1 MAIVVVWQAAIKS
14 PVWLITRRRCKDEYI
29 IISKASSF
37 IKLLSLFLSLL
48 IHNFIMAKE
57 RKQQIIR
64 AAVKRFARHGLGKTT
79 LDEIARDIRIG
90 KATIYH
96 YFESKDELFFASLKW
111 EADQFIEDI
120 KAIFNNEEL
129 AVGARLL
136 EYISYKE
143 NIDTRYKLLFNLI
156 LQLVEDESFEK
167 EKEIIKSL
175 LNREE
180 EIVKLVLSSIYSSR
194 LEGMNESLPNFIVT
208 SSWGAFF
215 GNRINHISH
224 PDRVLSSKEFV
235 FKSLENIL
243 S

>member
-1 MAIVVVWQAAIKS
+1 MA
-14 PVWLITRRRCKDEYI
+14 
-29 IISKASSF
+29 
-37 IKLLSLFLSLL
+37 
-48 IHNFIMAKE
+48 NE

-79 LDEIARDIRIG
+79 LEEIARDIRIG

-96 YFESKDELFFASLKW
+96 YFESKDELFFESLKW
-111 EADQFIEDI
+111 ETDQFIEDI

-143 NIDTRYKLLFNLI
+143 NIDTRYKLLFDLI
-156 LQLVEDESFEK
+156 LQLVEDDSFEK
-167 EKEIIKSL
+167 EKEIMKNMLI
-175 LNREE
+175 REE

-194 LEGMNESLPNFIVT
+194 LEGMSESLPNFIVT
-208 SSWGAFF
+208 SSWGSFF
-215 GNRINHISH
+215 GNKINHISH
-224 PDRVLSSKEFV
+224 PDRVLNTREFV

>member
-1 MAIVVVWQAAIKS
+1 MA
-14 PVWLITRRRCKDEYI
+14 
-29 IISKASSF
+29 
-37 IKLLSLFLSLL
+37 
-48 IHNFIMAKE
+48 NE

-79 LDEIARDIRIG
+79 LEEIARDIRIG

-96 YFESKDELFFASLKW
+96 YFDSKDELFFASLKW
-111 EADQFIEDI
+111 ETDQFIEDI

-143 NIDTRYKLLFNLI
+143 NIDTRYKLLFDLI
-156 LQLVEDESFEK
+156 LQLVEDDSFEK
-167 EKEIIKSL
+167 EKEIMKNM

-180 EIVKLVLSSIYSSR
+180 EIVKLALSSIYSSR
-194 LEGMNESLPNFIVT
+194 LEGMNESLPIFIVT

-215 GNRINHISH
+215 GSKINHISH
-224 PDRVLSSKEFV
+224 PDRILNTREFV

>member
-1 MAIVVVWQAAIKS
+1 MA
-14 PVWLITRRRCKDEYI
+14 
-29 IISKASSF
+29 
-37 IKLLSLFLSLL
+37 
-48 IHNFIMAKE
+48 NE

-79 LDEIARDIRIG
+79 LEEIARDIRIG

-96 YFESKDELFFASLKW
+96 YFESKDELFFASIKW
-111 EADQFIEDI
+111 ETDQFIKDI

-143 NIDTRYKLLFNLI
+143 NIDTRYKLLFDLI
-156 LQLVEDESFEK
+156 LQLIEDDSFEK
-167 EKEIIKSL
+167 EKEIMKYM

-208 SSWGAFF
+208 SSWGGFF
-215 GNRINHISH
+215 GNKINHISH
-224 PDRVLSSKEFV
+224 PDRVLNTREFV

>member
-1 MAIVVVWQAAIKS
+1 
-14 PVWLITRRRCKDEYI
+14 
-29 IISKASSF
+29 
-37 IKLLSLFLSLL
+37 
-48 IHNFIMAKE
+48 MAKE

-64 AAVKRFARHGLGKTT
+64 AAVKRFARHGHSKTT

-96 YFESKDELFFASLKW
+96 YFESKDELFFESLKW
-111 EADQFIEDI
+111 ETDQFIEDL
-120 KAIFNNEEL
+120 KAIFNNEDL

-143 NIDTRYKLLFNLI
+143 NIDKHYKLLFNLI
-156 LQLVEDESFEK
+156 LKLVEDESFEK
-167 EKEIIKSL
+167 EKELMKNL
-175 LNREE
+175 LIREE
-180 EIVKLVLSSIYSSR
+180 EIIKLVLSSIYSSR
-194 LEGMNESLPNFIVT
+194 LEGMHESLPNFIVT

-224 PDRVLSSKEFV
+224 PERILSSREFV

>member
-1 MAIVVVWQAAIKS
+1 MA
-14 PVWLITRRRCKDEYI
+14 
-29 IISKASSF
+29 
-37 IKLLSLFLSLL
+37 
-48 IHNFIMAKE
+48 NE

-79 LDEIARDIRIG
+79 LEEIARDIRIG

-96 YFESKDELFFASLKW
+96 YFESKDELFFASIKW
-111 EADQFIEDI
+111 ETDQFIKDI

-143 NIDTRYKLLFNLI
+143 NIDTRYKLLFDLI
-156 LQLVEDESFEK
+156 LQLIEDDSFEK
-167 EKEIIKSL
+167 EKEIMKNM

-224 PDRVLSSKEFV
+224 PDRVLNTRDFM

>member
-1 MAIVVVWQAAIKS
+1 MA
-14 PVWLITRRRCKDEYI
+14 
-29 IISKASSF
+29 
-37 IKLLSLFLSLL
+37 
-48 IHNFIMAKE
+48 NE

-96 YFESKDELFFASLKW
+96 YFESKDELFFESIKW
-111 EADQFIEDI
+111 ETDQFIDDI

-143 NIDTRYKLLFNLI
+143 NIDTRYKLLFDLI
-156 LQLVEDESFEK
+156 LQLVEDDSFEK
-167 EKEIIKSL
+167 EKEIMKNM

-180 EIVKLVLSSIYSSR
+180 EIVKLALSSIYSSR
-194 LEGMNESLPNFIVT
+194 LEGMNESLPIFIVT

-215 GNRINHISH
+215 GSKINHISH
-224 PDRVLSSKEFV
+224 PDRILNTREFV

>member
-1 MAIVVVWQAAIKS
+1 MA
-14 PVWLITRRRCKDEYI
+14 
-29 IISKASSF
+29 
-37 IKLLSLFLSLL
+37 
-48 IHNFIMAKE
+48 NE

-79 LDEIARDIRIG
+79 LEEIARDIRIG

-96 YFESKDELFFASLKW
+96 YFESKDELFFASIKW
-111 EADQFIEDI
+111 ETDQFIKDI

-143 NIDTRYKLLFNLI
+143 NIDTRYKLLFDLI
-156 LQLVEDESFEK
+156 LQLIEDDSFEK
-167 EKEIIKSL
+167 EKEIMKNM

-180 EIVKLVLSSIYSSR
+180 EIVKLVLSSIHSSR

-208 SSWGAFF
+208 SSWGGFF
-215 GNRINHISH
+215 GNKINHISH
-224 PDRVLSSKEFV
+224 PDRVLNTREFV

>member
-1 MAIVVVWQAAIKS
+1 MA
-14 PVWLITRRRCKDEYI
+14 
-29 IISKASSF
+29 
-37 IKLLSLFLSLL
+37 
-48 IHNFIMAKE
+48 NE

-64 AAVKRFARHGLGKTT
+64 AAAKRFARHGMGKTT

-96 YFESKDELFFASLKW
+96 YFESKDELFSVSVKW

-129 AVGARLL
+129 VVGVRLL
-136 EYISYKE
+136 EYISFKE
-143 NIDTRYKLLFNLI
+143 NIDTRYKLLFDLLI
-156 LQLVEDESFEK
+156 RLIEDDSFDR
-167 EKEIIKSL
+167 EKEILKDMLI
-175 LNREE
+175 REE
-180 EIVKLVLSSIYSSR
+180 QIVKLVLSSIYSNR

-224 PDRVLSSKEFV
+224 PDRILNSKEFV

>member
-1 MAIVVVWQAAIKS
+1 
-14 PVWLITRRRCKDEYI
+14 
-29 IISKASSF
+29 
-37 IKLLSLFLSLL
+37 
-48 IHNFIMAKE
+48 MAKE

-79 LDEIARDIRIG
+79 LEEIARDIRIG

-111 EADQFIEDI
+111 ETDQFIEDI
-120 KAIFNNEEL
+120 KAIFINEEL

-143 NIDTRYKLLFNLI
+143 NIDKHYKLLFNLI

-167 EKEIIKSL
+167 EKDIMKNM

-180 EIVKLVLSSIYSSR
+180 EIVKLALSSIYSSR
-194 LEGMNESLPNFIVT
+194 LEGMSESLPNFIVT

-215 GNRINHISH
+215 ANKINHISH
-224 PDRVLSSKEFV
+224 PDRILNTREFV

>member
-1 MAIVVVWQAAIKS
+1 MA
-14 PVWLITRRRCKDEYI
+14 
-29 IISKASSF
+29 
-37 IKLLSLFLSLL
+37 
-48 IHNFIMAKE
+48 NE

-79 LDEIARDIRIG
+79 LEEIARDIRIG

-96 YFESKDELFFASLKW
+96 YFKSKDELFFESIKW
-111 EADQFIEDI
+111 ETDQFIDDI

-143 NIDTRYKLLFNLI
+143 NIDTRYKLLFDLI
-156 LQLVEDESFEK
+156 LQLVEDDSFEK
-167 EKEIIKSL
+167 EKEIMKNM

-180 EIVKLVLSSIYSSR
+180 EIVKLALSSIYSSR
-194 LEGMNESLPNFIVT
+194 LEGMNESLPIFIVT

-215 GNRINHISH
+215 GSKINHISH
-224 PDRVLSSKEFV
+224 PDRILNTREFV

>member
-1 MAIVVVWQAAIKS
+1 M
-14 PVWLITRRRCKDEYI
+14 P
-29 IISKASSF
+29 
-37 IKLLSLFLSLL
+37 
-48 IHNFIMAKE
+48 KE

-64 AAVKRFARHGLGKTT
+64 AAVKRFARHGHSKTT
-79 LDEIARDIRIG
+79 LEEIARDVRIG

-96 YFESKDELFFASLKW
+96 YFESKDDLFIESLKW
-111 EADQFIEDI
+111 ETDQFINDI

-143 NIDTRYKLLFNLI
+143 NIDTRYQLLFSLI
-156 LQLVEDESFEK
+156 LKLVEDESFET
-167 EKEIIKSL
+167 EKEIMKNL
-175 LNREE
+175 LIREE
-180 EIVKLVLSSIYSSR
+180 EIVKLVLNSIYSNR
-194 LEGMNESLPNFIVT
+194 LEAMNESLPNFIVT

-215 GNRINHISH
+215 GNKINNISH
-224 PDRVLSSKEFV
+224 PDRILNIREFV

>member
-1 MAIVVVWQAAIKS
+1 MANK
-14 PVWLITRRRCKDEYI
+14 
-29 IISKASSF
+29 
-37 IKLLSLFLSLL
+37 
-48 IHNFIMAKE
+48 

-64 AAVKRFARHGLGKTT
+64 AAVKRFARHGSGKTT
-79 LDEIARDIRIG
+79 LEEIARDIRIG

-111 EADQFIEDI
+111 ETD
-120 KAIFNNEEL
+120 
-129 AVGARLL
+129 
-136 EYISYKE
+136 
-143 NIDTRYKLLFNLI
+143 
-156 LQLVEDESFEK
+156 EK
-167 EKEIIKSL
+167 EKEIMKNML
-175 LNREE
+175 KREE

-224 PDRVLSSKEFV
+224 PDRVLNTRDFM